1 MLHKLTAFVGN
12 LLPFE
17 AFFWHLLFGGSFPSF
32 AICNHQHSKLFWL
45 VAWRMCGSARGRT
58 MWLQSQWTLTS
69 HPAHPTPSPPNP
81 PPPPTR
87 AHTQNIH
94 TRMASYWCWHQKLEL
109 IALITIVNGLWN
121 LITGRP
127 LQSGGTWKTTGFFGV
142 SVSDSYRFLN
152 NLANSRS
159 TLFGLYG
166 LPKRYL
172 KKNISRMV

>member
-1 MLHKLTAFVGN
+1 MTYVWKCKRTYYVVAVAMNVNIPTRPPH
-12 LLPFE
+12 PI
-17 AFFWHLLFGGSFPSF
+17 PS
-32 AICNHQHSKLFWL
+32 Q
-45 VAWRMCGSARGRT
+45 
-58 MWLQSQWTLTS
+58 
-69 HPAHPTPSPPNP
+69 P

-172 KKNISRMV
+172 KKTFPGWYKLYLLKIPRFPTISNMSVYFESHS